1 MRKIKIQL
9 SPMIGLSFLLFSCQ
23 NLEISALVSQKATA
37 SQTGKIM
44 PAKPSPSPVNSPIP
58 SPSPVLSP
66 TPKPVPSV
74 LINPVLEVETP
85 AVNFGETAV
94 IQGSGFTPNGMTTV
108 YLFFPP
114 EGPFSGGFSIYPLK
128 ADAKGLVGIKYSEK
142 DYTNSPDP
150 SNPNYQPIVP
160 FRLGTHKIYVED
172 VKSQKKSNEINFEIK
187 KPVISEVKP
196 QLQFETEP
204 TDEAGSIWM
213 KVLGSGFSALAEVS
227 LTHSSP
233 QGVSLET
240 TKTTNPYGKFIN
252 AFIIRTDLAHGEYC
266 FEAKDLTTGKVA
278 LPVCKTL

>member
-9 SPMIGLSFLLFSCQ
+9 RPIMGLSFLLFSCQ
-23 NLEISALVSQKATA
+23 NLEISSLASPKVTA
-37 SQTGKIM
+37 SQTGQITS
-44 PAKPSPSPVNSPIP
+44 AKPSPSPVF
-58 SPSPVLSP
+58 SP
-66 TPKPVPSV
+66 TPKPLPSA
-74 LINPVLEVETP
+74 LSNPVLRVENP

-94 IQGSGFTPNGMTTV
+94 IQASGLTPNGTITV

-114 EGPFSGGFSIYPLK
+114 EGPFTGGFSVDFRQ
-128 ADAKGLVGIKYSEK
+128 ADAQGHVVINYSEK

-160 FRLGTHKIYVED
+160 FRLGTHKMYIED
-172 VKSQKKSNEINFEIK
+172 VKGKKKSNEVNFEIK
-187 KPVISEVKP
+187 KPVISEVNP
-196 QLQFETEP
+196 HLQFETEP
-204 TDEAGSIWM
+204 TDEAGSIWL

-266 FEAKDLTTGKVA
+266 FEAKDLSTGKVA
-278 LPVCKTL
+278 PPVCKTL